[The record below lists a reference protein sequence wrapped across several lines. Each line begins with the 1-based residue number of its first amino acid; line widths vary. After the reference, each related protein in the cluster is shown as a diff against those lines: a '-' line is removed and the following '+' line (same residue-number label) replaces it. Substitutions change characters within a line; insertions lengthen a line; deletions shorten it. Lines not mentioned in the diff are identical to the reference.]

1 VSDSFK
7 PGIQGLRALA
17 VLLVLVY
24 HIWPNSMGGG
34 YVGVDVFFVISG
46 FLITG
51 ILYREANAT
60 GQIDVLG
67 FYAKRIRRLMP
78 AATAVLVAVAVC
90 IIFVPQVRHVDTA
103 KQIVASALYFQNWLL
118 ASQAVDYL
126 AAENAAGPLQHFWS
140 LSVEEQYYIGWPL
153 VFLLASALGRRIST
167 SMRAV
172 FLVII
177 SVAFAWSLVYSIYLT
192 PKNPGW
198 AYFSTLT
205 RIWELALGGGLA
217 VLMSNRDWSLGR
229 GVRELILVAGTT
241 AILASAAWMTAA
253 TAFPGYAALAP
264 TIGAAALLLVLSAQ
278 PGSLGSI
285 LFGNRL
291 MVYIG
296 DISYSLYLWHWPV
309 VVFAKAVLRVDQLGL
324 REGIVVAAISLAFA
338 HTSKQLLEDRWRA
351 APVKWPD
358 AWKTY
363 VLGLAAI
370 ALSLGSAIGVYQG
383 SRSAIGRS
391 PVVADTG
398 PQTAVFHPAVMDAE
412 SDTGRA
418 YKMRCITTTLGVEVE
433 ECNMVSNPGARRV
446 VVVGDS
452 HAVAWLPA
460 MEVVAK
466 ERGWELIA
474 VVKSACTFADFP
486 EELHGNAGTD
496 TMKSC
501 LTWSKRAIEHV
512 QQLHPDILVVTH
524 SRASMSKMSDARD
537 RDVVVADA
545 IYAALQR
552 VKRAD
557 TELFAIID
565 TPRFAQKV
573 PECMSSLSSGYTAC
587 GATRERAFAGTD
599 PLSTL
604 GKRHEAVD
612 VIDLTDQIC
621 SADRCDPVVRGIL
634 AWRDAHHMTGTFSES
649 LAGEL
654 GRRIDRALVK

>member
-1 VSDSFK
+1 MSESFK

-17 VLLVLVY
+17 VMLVLVY

-51 ILYREANAT
+51 ILYREAAGT
-60 GQIDVLG
+60 GGIDVLG
-67 FYAKRIRRLMP
+67 FYAKRIRRLAP
-78 AATAVLVAVAVC
+78 AATGVLVAVAVC
-90 IIFVPQVRHVDTA
+90 IVFVPQIRHLDTA
-103 KQIVASALYFQNWLL
+103 KQIVGSALYFQNWLL

-153 VFLLASALGRRIST
+153 VFLAASALGKRIST
-167 SMRAV
+167 SMRTV
-172 FLVII
+172 FLTII
-177 SVAFAWSLVYSIYLT
+177 SVAFVWSLAYSIYLT

-205 RIWELALGGGLA
+205 RIWELALGGALA
-217 VLMSNRDWSLGR
+217 VLVSNRQYAPVR
-229 GVRELILVAGTT
+229 GLREVLVVVGTIS
-241 AILASAAWMTAA
+241 ILASASLMTAA

-264 TIGAAALLLVLSAQ
+264 TLGAAALLWVLSSN
-278 PGSLGSI
+278 PGTLGSAV
-285 LFGNRL
+285 FGNRL

-309 VVFAKAVLRVDQLGL
+309 VVFAKFVLRVDELGL
-324 REGIVVAAISLAFA
+324 REGVVVAAISLALA

-370 ALSLGSAIGVYQG
+370 ALSLGSAMVVYQ
-383 SRSAIGRS
+383 RGRS
-391 PVVADTG
+391 TEGRAPVVADAG
-398 PQTAVFHPAVMDAE
+398 SQTAVFHPSVMDAE

-433 ECNMVSNPGARRV
+433 ECNMVSNPGGRRV
-446 VVVGDS
+446 VLVGDS

-460 MEVVAK
+460 LEVVAK

-486 EELHGNAGTD
+486 EELHGNAATD

-501 LTWSKRAIEHV
+501 LTWSKRAIERV
-512 QQLHPDILVVTH
+512 RQLKPDILLVTH
-524 SRASMSKMSDARD
+524 SRASMSKMADARD

-552 VKRAD
+552 VKQAD
-557 TELFAIID
+557 TELLAIID

-573 PECMSSLSSGYTAC
+573 PECMSSLGSAYTAC
-587 GATRERAFAGTD
+587 GVARERAFSGID

-604 GKRHEAVD
+604 AARHEAINE
-612 VIDLTDQIC
+612 IDMTDQIC
-621 SADRCDPVVRGIL
+621 SADRCEPVVRGIL

-649 LAGEL
+649 LSGEL
-654 GRRIDRALVK
+654 GRRIDQALVK